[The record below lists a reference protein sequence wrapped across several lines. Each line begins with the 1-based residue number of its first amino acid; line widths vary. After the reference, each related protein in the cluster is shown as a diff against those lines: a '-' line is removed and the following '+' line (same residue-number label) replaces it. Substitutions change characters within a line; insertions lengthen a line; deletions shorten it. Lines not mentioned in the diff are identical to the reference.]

1 MGCAI
6 VVLQEGLKKWAFD
19 LGRFPIINLDL
30 LHGVHTPVIAAFCSQ
45 EEQGA
50 LGLQASR
57 RKAVLPA
64 LPTAIGSVPIKI
76 RDKTVVFSMKANWA
90 LIKQSKNTVFIYRE
104 PGNFCF
110 HLYTSYVYA
119 KLFISHQDNRIGYSC
134 IKPGFLQSSKKIYH
148 KSLMWEDKIW
158 MTTMPEVCVH
168 PYTMI
173 GKMETDVL
181 N

>member
-1 MGCAI
+1 MGCAV
-6 VVLQEGLKKWAFD
+6 VVLQEGLKKWTFD

-30 LHGVHTPVIAAFCSQ
+30 LHGVHTPVIAALCSQ

-50 LGLQASR
+50 LGLQVCRGKTA
-57 RKAVLPA
+57 LPV
-64 LPTAIGSVPIKI
+64 LPTALGSVPIKI

-90 LIKQSKNTVFIYRE
+90 FIKQSKNIEFISKE

-134 IKPGFLQSSKKIYH
+134 IKLGFLQSSKKIYH
-148 KSLMWEDKIW
+148 KSLM
-158 MTTMPEVCVH
+158 
-168 PYTMI
+168 
-173 GKMETDVL
+173 
-181 N
+181 